1 MEHVYK
7 IKKELKAPMVLA
19 VILSIPVFVDVLR
32 MGYATRILIM
42 ACLLM
47 ILFYLFTLNNLI
59 KKLIVTDNEIIIRGL
74 FGSTRIPID
83 EVKLVDG
90 VTMGT
95 RQFIT
100 ISSKKNTFIPNNF
113 DDFAGIM
120 DSLKSVVKDDA
131 VGKGLLDLRGHV
143 VTRKS
148 DITMAWITVILL
160 MIIVVIRFFPVF
172 PL

>member
-1 MEHVYK
+1 MEQVYK
-7 IKKELKAPMVLA
+7 IKKALKAPMVIA
-19 VILSIPVFVDVLR
+19 VLLSIPVFVDVIR
-32 MGYATRILIM
+32 MGYATRILVM

-47 ILFYLFTLNNLI
+47 VLFYLFTLNNLI
-59 KKLIVTDNEIIIRGL
+59 KKLIVRDNEITIRGL
-74 FGSTRIPID
+74 FGSTRIPVD

-90 VTMGT
+90 VTLGT

-113 DDFAGIM
+113 DDFVGII
-120 DSLKSVVKDDA
+120 DSLKSVVREDT
-131 VGKGLLDLRGHV
+131 VGKGLLELRGHV

-160 MIIVVIRFFPVF
+160 MIIVVIRFFP
-172 PL
+172 L

>member
-7 IKKELKAPMVLA
+7 IKKALKAPMVLA
-19 VILSIPVFVDVLR
+19 VILSIPVFVDVIR
-32 MGYATRILIM
+32 MGYATRILVM

-47 ILFYLFTLNNLI
+47 VLFYLFTLNNLI
-59 KKLIVTDNEIIIRGL
+59 KKLIVRDNEIIITGL
-74 FGSTRIPID
+74 FGSTRISVD

-90 VTMGT
+90 VTLGS

-100 ISSKKNTFIPNNF
+100 ISAKKNTFIPNNF
-113 DDFAGIM
+113 DDFVSII
-120 DSLKSVVKDDA
+120 DSLKSVVKEDA
-131 VGKGLLDLRGHV
+131 VGKGLEDLRGHV

-160 MIIVVIRFFPVF
+160 MIIVVVRFFP
-172 PL
+172 L

>member
-1 MEHVYK
+1 
-7 IKKELKAPMVLA
+7 MVLA

-32 MGYATRILIM
+32 MGYATRILVM

-113 DDFAGIM
+113 DDFVGIM
-120 DSLKSVVKDDA
+120 DSLKSVVKDEA

-160 MIIVVIRFFPVF
+160 LIIVVIRFFPVF

>member
-7 IKKELKAPMVLA
+7 IKKALKAPMVLA
-19 VILSIPVFVDVLR
+19 VILSIPVFIDVIR
-32 MGYATRILIM
+32 MGYATRILVM

-47 ILFYLFTLNNLI
+47 VLFYLFTLNNLI
-59 KKLIVTDNEIIIRGL
+59 KKLIVRDNEIIITGL
-74 FGSTRIPID
+74 FGSTRISVD

-90 VTMGT
+90 VTLGS

-100 ISSKKNTFIPNNF
+100 ISAKKNTFIPNNY
-113 DDFAGIM
+113 DDFVSII
-120 DSLKSVVKDDA
+120 DSLKFVVKEDA
-131 VGKGLLDLRGHV
+131 AGKGLEDLRGHV

-160 MIIVVIRFFPVF
+160 MIIVVIRFFP
-172 PL
+172 L

>member
-7 IKKELKAPMVLA
+7 IKKALKAPMVLA
-19 VILSIPVFVDVLR
+19 VILSIPVFVDVIR

-42 ACLLM
+42 ACMLM
-47 ILFYLFTLNNLI
+47 VLFYLFTLNNLI
-59 KKLIVTDNEIIIRGL
+59 KKLIVRDNEIIIRGL
-74 FGSTRIPID
+74 FGSTRIPVD

-95 RQFIT
+95 RQFLT
-100 ISSKKNTFIPNNF
+100 ISAKKNTFIPNNF
-113 DDFAGIM
+113 DDFVNII

-131 VGKGLLDLRGHV
+131 VGKGLMDLRGHV

-160 MIIVVIRFFPVF
+160 MIIVVIRFFP
-172 PL
+172 L

>member
-1 MEHVYK
+1 MDHVYK
-7 IKKELKAPMVLA
+7 IKKALKAPMVLA

-32 MGYATRILIM
+32 MGYATRILVM

-113 DDFAGIM
+113 DDFVGIM
-120 DSLKSVVKDDA
+120 DSLKSVVKDEA

-160 MIIVVIRFFPVF
+160 LIIVVIRFFPVF

>member
-7 IKKELKAPMVLA
+7 IKKALKAPMVLA
-19 VILSIPVFVDVLR
+19 VILSIPVFIDVIR
-32 MGYATRILIM
+32 MGYTTRILVM
-42 ACLLM
+42 ACMLM
-47 ILFYLFTLNNLI
+47 VLFYLFTLNNLI
-59 KKLIVTDNEIIIRGL
+59 KKLIVRDNEIIIRGL
-74 FGSTRIPID
+74 FGSTRIPVD

-100 ISSKKNTFIPNNF
+100 ISAKKNTFIPNNF
-113 DDFAGIM
+113 DNFANII
-120 DSLKSVVKDDA
+120 DSLTSVVKEGS
-131 VGKGLLDLRGHV
+131 VGKDLQGFRGHV

-160 MIIVVIRFFPVF
+160 MIIVVIRFFP
-172 PL
+172 L